1 MVSRANVALLF
12 ASLFAGGIIYFVHHN
27 QKSDRKVRR
36 EVEPLCAGGT
46 TPVVS

>member
-46 TPVVS
+46 TPVLS